1 MKKNESIPA
10 NAEAMLAS
18 LEGVEDWL
26 HQDKNNRALVF
37 LSDGKDY
44 TFLLVNTNEIQT
56 DITFALKDDVRAMN
70 RFLAIAESA
79 EISNDFFCDDPEYK
93 SDYLKV
99 WEEESMG
106 VDEEKD
112 QLRMIGPI
120 DLYD

>member
-18 LEGVEDWL
+18 LEGVEEWL

-56 DITFALKDDVRAMN
+56 DITFALNDDVRAMN

-120 DLYD
+120 DL

>member
-44 TFLLVNTNEIQT
+44 TFLLVNSMEIHT

-120 DLYD
+120 DL